1 MQPAL
6 QDLQQLFCEDSDA
19 KVSGG
24 HAAATSSAEPPLSLP
39 RESAVTGEQAQGG
52 STTPRLPQ
60 ESTLKGPRAQ
70 GSTMSSQ
77 PQDSA
82 LTGPQAQGSTRHVA
96 NTVLARYPH
105 FVMFAVD
112 EELSKSIKAKVVGCY
127 PAWLTKAC
135 ALLHHESAPQ

>member
-1 MQPAL
+1 
-6 QDLQQLFCEDSDA
+6 
-19 KVSGG
+19 
-24 HAAATSSAEPPLSLP
+24 
-39 RESAVTGEQAQGG
+39 
-52 STTPRLPQ
+52 
-60 ESTLKGPRAQ
+60 
-70 GSTMSSQ
+70 MSSQ

-82 LTGPQAQGSTRHVA
+82 LTGPQVQGSTRHVANTVLA

-127 PAWLTKAC
+127 PARLTKAC

>member
-24 HAAATSSAEPPLSLP
+24 RAAATSSAEPPLSLS
-39 RESAVTGEQAQGG
+39 RDSAVTGQQAQG
-52 STTPRLPQ
+52 STTPRLPK
-60 ESTLKGPRAQ
+60 ESSLKDPRAQ

-96 NTVLARYPH
+96 NTVLANTVLARYPH

-112 EELSKSIKAKVVGCY
+112 EELSKSIKAKVIGCCPRLAY
-127 PAWLTKAC
+127 QGMC
-135 ALLHHESAPQ
+135 AAP